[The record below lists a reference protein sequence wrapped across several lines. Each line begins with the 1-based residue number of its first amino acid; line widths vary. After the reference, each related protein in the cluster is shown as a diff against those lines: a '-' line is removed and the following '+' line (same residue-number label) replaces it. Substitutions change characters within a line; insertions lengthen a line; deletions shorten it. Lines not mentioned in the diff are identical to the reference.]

1 MKSRLVLTSLL
12 GVNDRYVDMSRQM
25 LLYYR
30 EWPITEFVL
39 TLNGSE
45 GEIWS
50 FRKFLRDADIPATV
64 FTATARYDNRRQAR
78 WSNQRQAFIC
88 RKYTAQDW
96 KLCVDSDEIVDRTDA
111 LLQLLDTTHCAYFL
125 AFTVDMVPIAPAD
138 QTPSNE
144 RVFDRPHM
152 KCFLTQAYAL
162 AQKVP
167 LARAHVL
174 VGGAAHDVARRYR
187 ALPRYEH
194 VLPLYH
200 YKWETGV
207 RARLLERFQHYQQL
221 GLPYAEESLL
231 FSTQLDEGTSHLRV
245 DDLDSVRLAIKRDKT
260 GDVSLQL
267 DPAGHLAFFSPSSGM
282 GGRKVRPRS
291 SGLSSSL
298 LPS

>member
-12 GVNDRYVDMSRQM
+12 GVNEQYVDMSEQM
-25 LLYYR
+25 LLFYK

-45 GEIWS
+45 GQIRS
-50 FRKFLRDADIPATV
+50 FREFLRNAKIPATV

-78 WSNQRQAFIC
+78 WSNQRQAFIG

-96 KLCVDSDEIVDRTDA
+96 KLCVDSDEIVEQSDA
-111 LLQLLDTTHCAYFL
+111 LLQVLDTTLCAYFVG
-125 AFTVDMVPIAPAD
+125 FTVNMVPITSAD
-138 QTPSNE
+138 ETPYNG

-167 LARAHVL
+167 LARAHIL

-200 YKWETGV
+200 YKWEKGV
-207 RARLLERFQHYQQL
+207 CARLRERFEHYQQL

-231 FSTQLDEGTSHLRV
+231 FCTQLHRGLSHLRV
-245 DDLDSVRLAIKRDKT
+245 DDLSSVRLAIKPDKT

-267 DPAGHLAFFSPSSGM
+267 DPAG
-282 GGRKVRPRS
+282 
-291 SGLSSSL
+291 L
-298 LPS
+298 LRFLPPCR